1 MSSLWAPA
9 LLALYYSVL
18 VVLSFFGLHRLML
31 VVIYLRTGGRR
42 PVPPPPALPADPQA
56 WPVVTI
62 QLPLYNEMYVAERLI
77 DAVCR
82 LDYPAGRLEI
92 QVLDDSTDETTE
104 IVERIVAGYR
114 AEGMDIRLL
123 HRTDRTGFKA
133 GALEAGL
140 KGARGE
146 LLAIFDA
153 DFVPTPDF
161 LRRSVPH
168 FLADPRLG
176 LVQGRWDHINR
187 SYSLLTRVQA
197 ILLDGH
203 FMIEHSARNRSGRF
217 FNFNGTAGIWR
228 REAIESSG
236 GWEHDTLTEDLDLSF
251 RAQLQGWRFLY
262 LPGLKVPSELPVDVN
277 GFKSQ
282 QYRWAKGA
290 VQTGRKLLGRVVR
303 APLPLKVKLEA
314 IVHLTNNASYPLMVL
329 LSLLIF
335 PAMVMRRGTSTLTLL
350 LVDVPLFLSATA
362 SVLTFYLMSQFAGND
377 NWRRELR
384 FLPAVMSVGIGLSVN
399 NAKAVISGL
408 FHQGGVFV
416 RTPKY
421 RIEKAGQNWTAKR
434 YRVAKDPT
442 RLIEAVLAVYFLG
455 CTIYAVAAGMWLS
468 IPFLLL
474 FVQGYGY
481 MAVLSYLPSVR
492 DWWERVKADGA
503 AAGAAGA
510 GG

>member
-1 MSSLWAPA
+1 MHFPWAPV

-18 VVLSFFGLHRLML
+18 AVLSFYGLHRLWMVML
-31 VVIYLRTGGRR
+31 YLRTRAHL
-42 PVPPPPALPADPQA
+42 VPMPEPPSDPQA
-56 WPVVTI
+56 WPVVTV

-77 DAVCR
+77 EAVCQ

-104 IVERIVAGYR
+104 IVARAVAGHR
-114 AEGMDIRLL
+114 ARGVDIHHV

-140 KGARGE
+140 AQARGE
-146 LLAIFDA
+146 FLAIFDA

-161 LRRSVPH
+161 LLRSVPY
-168 FLADPRLG
+168 FLAEPQLG

-187 SYSLLTRVQA
+187 AYSLLTRVEA

-228 REAIESSG
+228 RTAIESSG

-262 LPGLKVPSELPVDVN
+262 LPKLKVPSELPVDVN

-290 VQTGRKLLGRVVR
+290 VQTGRKLLGRVWR
-303 APLPLKVKLEA
+303 APLPVKVKFEA
-314 IVHLTNNASYPLMVL
+314 LVHLTNNASYPLMVL

-335 PAMVMRRGTSTLTLL
+335 PAMMLRRGTSTAMLL
-350 LVDVPLFLSATA
+350 LVDLPLFLSATA
-362 SVLTFYLMSQFAGND
+362 SVLTFYLMSQVAGNEE
-377 NWRRELR
+377 WSGEIRY
-384 FLPAVMSVGIGLSVN
+384 LPALMSVGIGLSVN
-399 NAKAVISGL
+399 NARAVLSGL
-408 FHQGGVFV
+408 FHDGGVFH

-421 RIEKAGQNWTAKR
+421 RIEKAGQSWTTKR
-434 YRVAKDPT
+434 YRVGTDPT
-442 RLIEAVLAVYFLG
+442 RLIEALLALYFLG
-455 CTIYAVAAGMWLS
+455 VTIYALVAGMWMS
-468 IPFLLL
+468 VPFLLL

-481 MAVLSYLPSVR
+481 MAVLSYLPSWR
-492 DWWERVKADGA
+492 DWWARGREGGA
-503 AAGAAGA
+503 ATGAAGA

>member
-1 MSSLWAPA
+1 MSFPWAPA

-31 VVIYLRTGGRR
+31 VYIYLRTGGRR
-42 PVPPPPALPADPQA
+42 PSAPPPQPAADPQA
-56 WPVVTI
+56 WPVVTV

-104 IVERIVAGYR
+104 IVTRAVERYR
-114 AEGMDIRLL
+114 AAGVDIHLV

-140 KGARGE
+140 ARARGE

-161 LRRSVPH
+161 LRRSVPY
-168 FLADPRLG
+168 FLADARLG

-187 SYSLLTRVQA
+187 SYSLLTRVEA

-228 REAIESSG
+228 RQAIESSG

-251 RAQLQGWRFLY
+251 RAQLGGWRFLY

-335 PAMVMRRGTSTLTLL
+335 PAMLLRHSTSTLVLL
-350 LVDVPLFLSATA
+350 LVDLPLFLSATA

-377 NWRRELR
+377 DWRRELR
-384 FLPAVMSVGIGLSVN
+384 YLPALMSVGIGLSVN

-408 FHQGGVFV
+408 FHQGGTFV

-421 RIEKAGQNWTAKR
+421 RIEAAGENWTAKR
-434 YRVAKDPT
+434 YRVGSDPT
-442 RLIEAVLAVYFLG
+442 RFAEAVLTVYFVG
-455 CTIYAVAAGMWLS
+455 CTIWAAAAGMWLS

-492 DWWERVKADGA
+492 DWWERGKADAA
-503 AAGAAGA
+503 AAGAG
-510 GG
+510 

>member
-1 MSSLWAPA
+1 MSLPWVPA
-9 LLALYYSVL
+9 LLAIYYSVL

-31 VVIYLRTGGRR
+31 VFIYLRTRGRS
-42 PVPPPPALPADPQA
+42 LPAAEPPSDPKL
-56 WPVVTI
+56 WPVVTV

-82 LDYPAGRLEI
+82 LDYPAGRLEV
-92 QVLDDSTDETTE
+92 QVLDDSTDETTG
-104 IVERIVAGYR
+104 IVARVVAAWRERGV
-114 AEGMDIRLL
+114 DIHHL
-123 HRTDRTGFKA
+123 HRTDRSGFKA

-140 KGARGE
+140 AVARGE

-153 DFVPTPDF
+153 DFVPTADF
-161 LRRSVPH
+161 LRRSVPY
-168 FLADPRLG
+168 FLHNPRLA

-187 SYSLLTRVQA
+187 GYSLLTRVEA

-236 GWEHDTLTEDLDLSF
+236 GWQHDTLTEDLDLSF
-251 RAQLQGWRFLY
+251 RAQLQGWAFLY

-303 APLPLKVKLEA
+303 APIPLRVKTEA
-314 IVHLTNNASYPLMVL
+314 VIHLANNLSYPLMVV
-329 LSLLIF
+329 LSVLIF
-335 PAMVMRRGTSTLTLL
+335 PAMLLRRGTSATLLL
-350 LVDVPLFLSATA
+350 LVDLPLFLSATVA
-362 SVLTFYLMSQFAGND
+362 VLTFYLMSQVAGND
-377 NWRRELR
+377 DWKRDVRY
-384 FLPAVMSVGIGLSVN
+384 LPALMAVGIGLSVN
-399 NAKAVISGL
+399 NARAVVSGL
-408 FHQGGVFV
+408 FRDGGTFH

-421 RIEKAGQNWTAKR
+421 RIERAGQDWTAKR
-434 YRVAKDPT
+434 YRAGKDPT
-442 RLIEAVLAVYFLG
+442 RAVEALLALYFLG
-455 CTIYAVAAGMWLS
+455 CTVYAAMAGMWMS
-468 IPFLLL
+468 IPFLYL

-481 MAVLSYLPSVR
+481 MAVLSYLPSLR
-492 DWWERVKADGA
+492 DGWRRGKAPE
-503 AAGAAGA
+503 AAGVAGPM
-510 GG
+510 

>member
-1 MSSLWAPA
+1 MSFPWAPA

-42 PVPPPPALPADPQA
+42 RSAPPPEVPASPEA
-56 WPVVTI
+56 WPVVTV

-92 QVLDDSTDETTE
+92 QVLDDSTDETRE
-104 IVERIVAGYR
+104 IVARAVAGYR
-114 AEGMDIRLL
+114 EKGIDIHHL
-123 HRTDRTGFKA
+123 HREDRTGFKA

-140 KGARGE
+140 AVARGE
-146 LLAIFDA
+146 FLAIFDA
-153 DFVPTPDF
+153 DFVPSPDF
-161 LRRSVPH
+161 LRRSVPYL
-168 FLADPRLG
+168 LADPKLG

-187 SYSLLTRVQA
+187 SYSLLTRVEA

-228 REAIESSG
+228 REAIQSSG

-251 RAQLQGWRFLY
+251 RAQLEGWRFLY

-290 VQTGRKLLGRVVR
+290 VQTGRKLLGRVWR
-303 APLPLKVKLEA
+303 APLPLKVKFEA
-314 IVHLTNNASYPLMVL
+314 LVHLTNNASYPLMVL

-335 PAMVMRRGTSTLTLL
+335 PAMMLRRGTSTLLL
-350 LVDVPLFLSATA
+350 LFVDLPLFLSATA
-362 SVLTFYLMSQFAGND
+362 SVLTFYLMSQVAGND
-377 NWRRELR
+377 DWPEEIRY
-384 FLPAVMSVGIGLSVN
+384 LPALMSVGIGLSVN
-399 NAKAVISGL
+399 NARAVISGL
-408 FHQGGVFV
+408 FHQGGTFV

-421 RIEKAGQNWTAKR
+421 RIEKAGQSWAAKR
-434 YRVAKDPT
+434 YRAGSDRT
-442 RLIEAVLAVYFLG
+442 RVIEGLLALYFLG
-455 CTIYAVAAGMWLS
+455 VTIYAALAGMWLS

-492 DWWERVKADGA
+492 DWWERTRAGA
-503 AAGAAGA
+503 AAGAEGA
-510 GG
+510 G

>member
-1 MSSLWAPA
+1 MGFPWAPA

-31 VVIYLRTGGRR
+31 VVIYLRTRGPR
-42 PVPPPPALPADPQA
+42 VPPPELPADPQA
-56 WPVVTI
+56 WPVVTV

-92 QVLDDSTDETTE
+92 QVLDDSTDETRE
-104 IVERIVAGYR
+104 IVARAVAEYR
-114 AEGMDIRLL
+114 ARGVDIHHLR
-123 HRTDRTGFKA
+123 REDRTGYKA

-140 KGARGE
+140 AQARGE
-146 LLAIFDA
+146 FLAIFDA

-168 FLADPRLG
+168 LQADPGLG

-187 SYSLLTRVQA
+187 SYSLLTRVEA

-228 REAIESSG
+228 REAIAAAG

-251 RAQLQGWRFLY
+251 RAQLAGWRFLY

-290 VQTGRKLLGRVVR
+290 VQTGRKLLGQVWR
-303 APLPLKVKLEA
+303 APIPLKVKFEA
-314 IVHLTNNASYPLMVL
+314 LVHLTNNASYPLMVL

-335 PAMVMRRGTSTLTLL
+335 PAMLLRRGSPVALL
-350 LVDVPLFLSATA
+350 FLVDLPLFLSATVA
-362 SVLTFYLMSQFAGND
+362 VLTFYLMSQVAGND
-377 NWRRELR
+377 DWRREMR
-384 FLPAVMSVGIGLSVN
+384 YLPALMSVGIGLSVN
-399 NAKAVISGL
+399 NARAVISGL
-408 FHQGGVFV
+408 FQQGGTFI

-421 RIEKAGQNWTAKR
+421 RIEKAGQSWSSKR
-434 YRVAKDPT
+434 YRAGTDPT
-442 RLIEAVLAVYFLG
+442 RVIEGLLALYFLG
-455 CTIYAVAAGMWLS
+455 VTIYAAAVGMWMS

-481 MAVLSYLPSVR
+481 MAVLSYLPSWR
-492 DWWERVKADGA
+492 DWWERGKAREA
-503 AAGAAGA
+503 AAGG
-510 GG
+510 

>member
-1 MSSLWAPA
+1 MSFPWAPA

-42 PVPPPPALPADPQA
+42 RPAPPPEMPASPEA
-56 WPVVTI
+56 WPVVTV

-77 DAVCR
+77 DAVCQ

-92 QVLDDSTDETTE
+92 QVLDDSTDETRE
-104 IVERIVAGYR
+104 IVARAVAGYR
-114 AEGMDIRLL
+114 EKGVDIHHL
-123 HRTDRTGFKA
+123 HREDRAGFKA

-140 KGARGE
+140 AVARGE

-153 DFVPTPDF
+153 DFVPTRDF
-161 LRRSVPH
+161 LRRSVPY
-168 FLADPRLG
+168 FRADPRLG

-187 SYSLLTRVQA
+187 SYSLLTRVEA

-228 REAIESSG
+228 REAIEGSG

-251 RAQLQGWRFLY
+251 RAQLQGWKFLY

-290 VQTGRKLLGRVVR
+290 VQTGRKLLGRVWR
-303 APLPLKVKLEA
+303 APLPLKVKFEA
-314 IVHLTNNASYPLMVL
+314 LVHLTNNASYPLMVL

-335 PAMVMRRGTSTLTLL
+335 PAMMLRRGTTNLMLL
-350 LVDVPLFLSATA
+350 LVDLPLFLSATV
-362 SVLTFYLMSQFAGND
+362 SVLTFYLMSQVAGND
-377 NWRRELR
+377 DWPDEIRY
-384 FLPAVMSVGIGLSVN
+384 LPALMSVGIGLSVN
-399 NAKAVISGL
+399 NARAVLSGL
-408 FHQGGVFV
+408 FRQGGTFV

-421 RIEKAGQNWTAKR
+421 RIEKAGQSWTAKR
-434 YRVAKDPT
+434 YRAGSDRT
-442 RLIEAVLAVYFLG
+442 RVIEGLLALYFLG
-455 CTIYAVAAGMWLS
+455 VTIYAALAGMWMS

-481 MAVLSYLPSVR
+481 MAVLSYLPSVK
-492 DWWERVKADGA
+492 DWWERSRAGGA

-510 GG
+510 G

>member
-1 MSSLWAPA
+1 MGFPWAPA

-31 VVIYLRTGGRR
+31 VVIYLRTRGPR
-42 PVPPPPALPADPQA
+42 VPPPELPADPQA
-56 WPVVTI
+56 WPVVTV

-77 DAVCR
+77 EAVCQ

-92 QVLDDSTDETTE
+92 QVLDDSTDETSE
-104 IVERIVAGYR
+104 IVARAVAAYR
-114 AEGMDIRLL
+114 ARGVDIHHL
-123 HRTDRTGFKA
+123 HRSDRTGYKA

-140 KGARGE
+140 AQARGE
-146 LLAIFDA
+146 FLAIFDA

-168 FLADPRLG
+168 LQADPQLG

-187 SYSLLTRVQA
+187 SYSLLTRVEA

-228 REAIESSG
+228 REAIAAAG
-236 GWEHDTLTEDLDLSF
+236 GWQHDTLTEDLDLSF
-251 RAQLQGWRFLY
+251 RAQLAGWRFLY

-290 VQTGRKLLGRVVR
+290 VQTGRKLLGQVWR
-303 APLPLKVKLEA
+303 APIPLKVKFEA
-314 IVHLTNNASYPLMVL
+314 LVHLTNNASYPLMVL

-335 PAMVMRRGTSTLTLL
+335 PAMMLRRSSPVALL
-350 LVDVPLFLSATA
+350 FLVDLPLFLSATVA
-362 SVLTFYLMSQFAGND
+362 VLTFYLMSQVAGNED
-377 NWRRELR
+377 WRREMR
-384 FLPAVMSVGIGLSVN
+384 YLPALMSVGIGLSVN
-399 NAKAVISGL
+399 NARAVISGL
-408 FHQGGVFV
+408 FHQGGTFI

-421 RIEKAGQNWTAKR
+421 RIEKAGQSWSSKR
-434 YRVAKDPT
+434 YRAGTDPT
-442 RLIEAVLAVYFLG
+442 RVIEGILALYFLG
-455 CTIYAVAAGMWLS
+455 VTTYAAVVGMWMS

-481 MAVLSYLPSVR
+481 MAVLSYLPAVR
-492 DWWERVKADGA
+492 DWWERGKGREAAKADG
-503 AAGAAGA
+503 
-510 GG
+510 